1 MQGASVTD
9 VSERA
14 EVLQP
19 DLVSLNADTNILDEH
34 IPLDVDDMRFVIEE
48 KVNCCCRSLCILYF
62 VW

>member
-19 DLVSLNADTNILDEH
+19 DLVSLNVDTNILDEH
-34 IPLDVDDMRFVIEE
+34 IPLDVDDMR
-48 KVNCCCRSLCILYF
+48 
-62 VW
+62 